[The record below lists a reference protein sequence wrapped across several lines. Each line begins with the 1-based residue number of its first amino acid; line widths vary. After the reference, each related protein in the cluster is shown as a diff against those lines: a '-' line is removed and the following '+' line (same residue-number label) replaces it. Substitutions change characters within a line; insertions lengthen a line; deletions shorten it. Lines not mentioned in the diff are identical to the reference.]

1 MAFDGKKFVR
11 EMMARPARI
20 TAYMTREVDD
30 DAKTRI
36 WKEWSLEPRDGW
48 IVGATWLQTGVR
60 HAGSPGG
67 FAGFLGQ
74 YEEDSEPS
82 TFEETAPR
90 RLVYLVA
97 PWPTLTP
104 LKVPP
109 EHVKLVDPSE
119 FDPSCWDAAGRE
131 LAVGWSREYPRDG
144 KGRWKSTMPP
154 PNPRAIPRKC
164 EHCGCDLAHYLGELE
179 EHRGDCPNFPL

>member
-11 EMMARPARI
+11 EMMARPARV
-20 TAYMTREVDD
+20 TAYMTREVAD

-36 WKEWSLEPRDGW
+36 WQQWSLEPRDGW
-48 IVGATWLQTGVR
+48 IVGARFLQIGIR
-60 HAGSPGG
+60 HAGYTPSG
-67 FAGFLGQ
+67 FSGEFG
-74 YEEDSEPS
+74 ENESEPA

-109 EHVKLVDPSE
+109 DCVELIDPSE

-131 LAVGWSREYPRDG
+131 LAAGWSSEYPRDG
-144 KGRWKSTMPP
+144 KGRWRH
-154 PNPRAIPRKC
+154 NIA
-164 EHCGCDLAHYLGELE
+164 
-179 EHRGDCPNFPL
+179 